1 MKIVTILILRRI
13 KENSLLKLT
22 VFSICG
28 IVKNMN
34 ERSII
39 RATTIECMKNTT
51 IADLPEGRMI
61 ILSDKPTAEGA
72 IFKDKAP
79 VVEKWTEK
87 DEKGRTVARTVG
99 KYATILYDTA
109 TREFSVILPDQEI
122 TDLRQSGIENDN
134 YMILTAKES
143 DEE

>member
-1 MKIVTILILRRI
+1 
-13 KENSLLKLT
+13 
-22 VFSICG
+22 
-28 IVKNMN
+28 MN
-34 ERSII
+34 ERLTV
-39 RATTIECMKNTT
+39 RVAVLERMKDVAL
-51 IADLPEGRMI
+51 ADLPEGKT
-61 ILSDKPTAEGA
+61 ILLSGKPTAEGA

-87 DEKGRTVARTVG
+87 DEKGRTVTRTVG

-122 TDLRQSGIENDN
+122 TGLRQSGIENGN
-134 YMILTAKES
+134 YMILTTKES